1 MCVTLP
7 SGAVV
12 IEVADGRLWLLPERA
27 VFWPTR
33 QTLLVA
39 DLHLGKPAAFRA
51 AALPVPEA
59 TTNADLD
66 RLSAAIERT
75 QANRLIILGDLVHA
89 RSGQTPRTIRAV
101 ADWRERHRSLDVTL
115 VLGNH
120 DKRCGEPPSEWA
132 METVDDVRIEPPFV
146 WRHRPDEHAAGY
158 VIAGHIHPVAVLAGR
173 GRDRLRLRCFAVGP
187 RRMILPAFGSF
198 TGGAIGA
205 PETGDRVFVVA
216 DDQVVEAA
224 RTE

>member
-1 MCVTLP
+1 MRVTLP
-7 SGAVV
+7 GGAVV
-12 IEVADGRLWLLPERA
+12 IEVADEPLWLLPERA
-27 VFWPTR
+27 VFWPAR
-33 QTLLVA
+33 RTLLVA

-59 TTNADLD
+59 TTDADLG

-75 QANRLIILGDLVHA
+75 QAERLIILGDLVHA

-101 ADWRERHRSLDVTL
+101 AAWRDRHRSLDVTL

-120 DKRCGEPPSEWA
+120 DKGCGEPPSEWA
-132 METVDDVRIEPPFV
+132 IEVVEDVRIELPFV
-146 WRHRPDEHAAGY
+146 WRHRPDEHAGGY
-158 VIAGHIHPVAVLAGR
+158 VVAGHIHPVAVLAGR
-173 GRDRLRLRCFAVGP
+173 GRERLRLRCFAVGP

-205 PETGDRVFVVA
+205 PETGDRVFVAA
-216 DDQVVEAA
+216 DDQVVEAPRA
-224 RTE
+224 K